1 MTHDIA
7 YLKHDDGN
15 YYQHK
20 LIRSKT
26 MLDLTK
32 YEEAQVGATIDTLTN
47 TLKVLDKE
55 ALTLESALEETTEKR
70 IIVRTVLSGKLNHQL
85 DELGLNKVDFDQ
97 VERQLQKEMAPAD
110 LIVELPANEV
120 EKTPPL

>member
-1 MTHDIA
+1 MKAA
-7 YLKHDDGN
+7 YIKHNDGN
-15 YYQHK
+15 YYKHK

-47 TLKVLDKE
+47 TLKGLDKE
-55 ALTLESALEETTEKR
+55 VETLELTLAESSQKR
-70 IIVRTVLSGKLNHQL
+70 VIVRTVLANKCQSQLN
-85 DELGLNKVDFDQ
+85 ELGLNIDFDQ
-97 VERQLQKEMAPAD
+97 VEKHLNEEMSHSD

>member
-15 YYQHK
+15 YYQHT

-70 IIVRTVLSGKLNHQL
+70 TIVRTVLSGKLNHQL

>member
-1 MTHDIA
+1 
-7 YLKHDDGN
+7 
-15 YYQHK
+15 
-20 LIRSKT
+20 

-70 IIVRTVLSGKLNHQL
+70 TIVRTVLSGKLNHQL

>member
-1 MTHDIA
+1 
-7 YLKHDDGN
+7 
-15 YYQHK
+15 
-20 LIRSKT
+20 
-26 MLDLTK
+26 
-32 YEEAQVGATIDTLTN
+32 
-47 TLKVLDKE
+47 
-55 ALTLESALEETTEKR
+55 
-70 IIVRTVLSGKLNHQL
+70 IVRTVLSGKLNHQL